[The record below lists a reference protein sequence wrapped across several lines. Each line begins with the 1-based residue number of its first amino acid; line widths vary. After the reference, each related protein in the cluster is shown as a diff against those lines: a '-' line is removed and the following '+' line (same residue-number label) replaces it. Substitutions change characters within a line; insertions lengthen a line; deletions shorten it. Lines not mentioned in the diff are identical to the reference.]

1 MAEPAHGCLATL
13 HQFPAASALQ
23 FVQPVCV
30 AVGAVQVASVQV
42 AAQVHAAQAEHP
54 TQYGES
60 HVNTL
65 HLVRVRVRVR
75 VRVHALQLQ
84 EGGGQCAQRLGAGH
98 NKRRNRT
105 AVRPNHNPNPAHQ
118 PSQKVVWSKQ
128 FGEPTK
134 PLHFLQSFWPH
145 VYELHLHSG

>member
-23 FVQPVCV
+23 LVQPVCV

-65 HLVRVRVRVR
+65 H
-75 VRVHALQLQ
+75 
-84 EGGGQCAQRLGAGH
+84 
-98 NKRRNRT
+98 
-105 AVRPNHNPNPAHQ
+105 Q

-145 VYELHLHSG
+145 VYELHQPRQRVPPVFR